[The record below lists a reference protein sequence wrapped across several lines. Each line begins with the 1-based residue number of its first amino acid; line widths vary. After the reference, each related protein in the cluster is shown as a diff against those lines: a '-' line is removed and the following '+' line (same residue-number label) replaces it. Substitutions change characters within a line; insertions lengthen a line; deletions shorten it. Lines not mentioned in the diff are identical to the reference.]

1 MASRVITLESRWN
14 HAGITLEY
22 ALFIIS
28 KMGVGKEFDEAFEK
42 CGNVGL
48 LSIKVASSRKI
59 DDITANEFRH
69 CLRQL
74 DNILA
79 T

>member
-1 MASRVITLESRWN
+1 VQIVEKERIKSVGE
-14 HAGITLEY
+14 
-22 ALFIIS
+22 S
-28 KMGVGKEFDEAFEK
+28 KMGVGKGLDEAFEK

-48 LSIKVASSRKI
+48 LSTKVASSRKI
-59 DDITANEFRH
+59 DDITAKEFRH